1 MNTEQVQKEIRS
13 VDRKIEFEKG
23 KIVRI
28 NQIIDTIRGNIDQ
41 LDIQKRQLKKK
52 LTLIGKDKKLPNG
65 CEISFDGFWPQIM
78 ESGIDKR
85 DIFILQNDDLKPA
98 QLGRLLGITTGRA
111 YQLKQ
116 HAIRKMRHPHRIEII
131 GDHYEDI
138 EYAHHVRDFNQLIE
152 EQDAKDKIVLMA

>member
-1 MNTEQVQKEIRS
+1 MNAEQIQKEIRS

-52 LTLIGKDKKLPNG
+52 LTLIGKDEKLPNG
-65 CEISFDGFWPQIM
+65 CEISLDGFWMQIM

-116 HAIRKMRHPHRIEII
+116 HAIRKMRRRERLEII
-131 GDHYEDI
+131 EDYYEDI